1 MNLDFKYEMV
11 AGYTNEYRFF
21 YDIHDGTLTKDDL
34 TDLNKRELNTLCEWL
49 EKPGG
54 NAIIFA
60 KQFPEYKEF
69 LKKFINHS
77 TDAYNWALEIGH
89 QDEMIDYIDCA
100 QDAYLWI
107 THVNE
112 NHARHLHQCI
122 DEPKWAYKWARVTDV
137 GKRRMHRVVR
147 TSPEWTL
154 EWAITYSDCTVL
166 NKEVI
171 HKSNNEQLI
180 ASWNNQFPSNKIE
193 I

>member
-1 MNLDFKYEMV
+1 MITLHFEMV
-11 AGYTNEYRFF
+11 CGYVNEYQFF
-21 YDIHDGTLTKDDL
+21 KDIQDGVLTKDNL
-34 TDLNKRELNTLCEWL
+34 TDLNKFELKTLCKWL
-49 EKPGG
+49 EKSGG

-60 KQFPEYKEF
+60 KRFPEYKEF
-69 LKKFINHS
+69 LKNFITCS

-89 QDEMIDYIDCA
+89 QDEMLEYIDIA

-112 NHARHLHQCI
+112 NDARQLHQCV
-122 DEPKWAYKWARVTDV
+122 DEPKWAYKWARVTNA

-154 EWAITYSDCTVL
+154 EWAITHGQPTAL